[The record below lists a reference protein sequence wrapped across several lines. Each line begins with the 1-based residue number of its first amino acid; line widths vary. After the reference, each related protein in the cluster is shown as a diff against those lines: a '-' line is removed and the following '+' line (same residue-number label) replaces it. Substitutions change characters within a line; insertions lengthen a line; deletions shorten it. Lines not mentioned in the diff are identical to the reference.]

1 MSLNPQKMFN
11 DKFGSTEQQNEQHF
25 NQVFPKTNTNNFA
38 QATETISNNFDVS
51 KFIFKAEGDPTLG
64 ESVTYTIGVPVN
76 GNVENWTFNI
86 QALSTM
92 GTIEKQCKEIAL
104 ALSKWGYAYTV
115 YSQMLQAKEDD
126 YEVWLKMLMNNTRA
140 SLLSMQSK
148 SPTEKYIEEL
158 TIAQNYQE
166 YVKKASQIATLKNTR
181 EMIRLAIL
189 EPLKEQGEQIT
200 NLIEVFKIMK
210 GEK

>member
-38 QATETISNNFDVS
+38 QVTETISNNFDVS
-51 KFIFKAEGDPTLG
+51 KFIFKADGDPTLG

>member
-25 NQVFPKTNTNNFA
+25 NQVFSKTNTNNFA
-38 QATETISNNFDVS
+38 QVTETISNNFDVS
-51 KFIFKAEGDPTLG
+51 KFIFKADGDPTLG

-86 QALSTM
+86 QALFTM

>member
-25 NQVFPKTNTNNFA
+25 NQVFPKTNTNNFV
-38 QATETISNNFDVS
+38 QVTETISNNFDVS
-51 KFIFKAEGDPTLG
+51 KFIFKADGDPTLG

>member
-38 QATETISNNFDVS
+38 QVTETISNNFDVS
-51 KFIFKAEGDPTLG
+51 KFIFKADGDPTLS
-64 ESVTYTIGVPVN
+64 ESVTYTISVPVN

-86 QALSTM
+86 QALSTI

>member
-1 MSLNPQKMFN
+1 MFN

-38 QATETISNNFDVS
+38 QVTETISNNFDVS
-51 KFIFKAEGDPTLG
+51 KFIFKADGDPTLG

-86 QALSTM
+86 QALFTM

>member
-38 QATETISNNFDVS
+38 QVTETISNNFDVS
-51 KFIFKAEGDPTLG
+51 KFIFKADGDPTLG
-64 ESVTYTIGVPVN
+64 ESMTYTISVPVN

>member
-38 QATETISNNFDVS
+38 QVTETISNNFDVS
-51 KFIFKAEGDPTLG
+51 KFIFKADGDPTLG
-64 ESVTYTIGVPVN
+64 ESVTYTISVPVN

>member
-1 MSLNPQKMFN
+1 MFN

-38 QATETISNNFDVS
+38 QVTETISNNFDVS
-51 KFIFKAEGDPTLG
+51 KFIFKADGDPTLG
-64 ESVTYTIGVPVN
+64 ESVTYTISVPVN